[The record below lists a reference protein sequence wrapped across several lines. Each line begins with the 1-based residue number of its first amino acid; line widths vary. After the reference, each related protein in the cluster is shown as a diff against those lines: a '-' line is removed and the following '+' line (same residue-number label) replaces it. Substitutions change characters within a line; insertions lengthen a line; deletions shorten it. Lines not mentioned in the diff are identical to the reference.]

1 MRWCTGC
8 WEPTLVKQLEDSLK
22 VEIWSDVACPWC
34 HIGKRRFEDAL
45 SRFPHRDQ
53 VVVEWKSFQLDP
65 GSPSSSASEP
75 ADASGYAR
83 RLARKYSTTQ
93 AEGEKMLASMTA
105 AAAVEGLDFRFDRAM
120 VANTFDAHQL
130 IHLAARHGIQDEV
143 KERLLRAHFSEGE
156 AVGDRDV
163 LVRLAAEA
171 GLDTDEVRVAL
182 AEQRFAAAVR
192 ADEAEASALGIRGV
206 PFFVVDRSYGMSGA
220 QPAEQL
226 LEVLQRA
233 WAEKHPLTFV
243 GSAGDSAACGPDG
256 CAI

>member
-1 MRWCTGC
+1 MRWCKAC
-8 WEPTLVKQLEDSLK
+8 WEPTMVKQWEDSMK
-22 VEIWSDVACPWC
+22 VEIWSDVVCPWC
-34 HIGKRRFEDAL
+34 HIGKRRFEEAL

-53 VVVEWKSFQLDP
+53 VVVEWKSFELDP

-83 RLARKYSTTQ
+83 WLASKYSTTQ
-93 AEGEKMLASMTA
+93 AEAEKMLASITA
-105 AAAVEGLDFRFDRAM
+105 AAAAEGLDFRFDRA
-120 VANTFDAHQL
+120 VVTNTFDAHQV
-130 IHLAARHGIQDEV
+130 IHLAAEHGIQDEV
-143 KERLLRAHFSEGE
+143 KERLLRAYFSEGE

-171 GLDTDEVRVAL
+171 GLDADEVRAAL
-182 AEQRFAAAVR
+182 VEQRFASAGR
-192 ADEAEASALGIRGV
+192 ADEAEATALGIRGV
-206 PFFVVDRSYGMSGA
+206 PFFVVDRKYGMSGA

-243 GSAGDSAACGPDG
+243 GSAGDSTACGPDG